1 MKEKTTIIRTTIVSS
16 DDNQHTYEIRK
27 ELLNQDN
34 QPIKGDDAVLI
45 GMYPTVTTENGYK
58 LDTTTLHILSKM
70 EELEL
75 RTVRIVNLFSKVCKA
90 RLSAKGLEVDKAN
103 FEYIENIMKEK
114 SFPSYKV
121 IVAWG
126 NSMMTCKAC
135 NHSKTLFAKLFS
147 QYNKEG
153 HLYQITAPRMDNE
166 RRETPHVLYMG
177 IRHKSEPWDLI
188 KYTFPKKPT
197 PPLSTGNSETK
208 EPKRAKEPEKPK
220 EKNTPTAKTKPK
232 LIYKA

>member
-1 MKEKTTIIRTTIVSS
+1 MKEKTTVIRTTIVSS

-27 ELLNQDN
+27 ELLDQDY
-34 QPIKGDDAVLI
+34 QPIKGDDAILI
-45 GMYPTVTTENGYK
+45 GMYPTVTTEDGYK
-58 LDTTTLHILSKM
+58 LDTTALHILSKM

-75 RTVRIVNLFSKVCKA
+75 RTVRIINLFSKVCKV
-90 RLSAKGLEVDKAN
+90 RLSAKGLEVDKPN
-103 FEYIENIMKEK
+103 FDYIENIMKEK
-114 SFPSYKV
+114 NFPSYKV

-153 HLYQITAPRMDNE
+153 HLYQITSPRLDCE
-166 RRETPHVLYMG
+166 RQETPHVLYMG

-188 KYTFPKKPT
+188 KYTFPKNPF
-197 PPLSTGNSETK
+197 PLLSAEHNEVKG
-208 EPKRAKEPEKPK
+208 PEKDKGLKKPK
-220 EKNTPTAKTKPK
+220 EKKTATAKTKPK